1 MAHGIVTYPNAS
13 AQGANKKSCLSTPT
27 SCVHIEQMCKPVDI
41 SSEKFEQYY
50 AAYCYE
56 LFIKE
61 RDG

>member
-1 MAHGIVTYPNAS
+1 MALEIVTYPNAF
-13 AQGANKKSCLSTPT
+13 AQGQNKDSHLSTPT

-56 LFIKE
+56 LFTRE